1 MKDWRR
7 VVTGPDTTIKA
18 AIEIIDRS
26 GAQIA
31 LVADGNCVLMGTVT
45 DGDVRRAILKGLT
58 IEDPVSGIMNPAPTV
73 VRSNESR
80 DTIFALMRAKGIHQI
95 PVVDD
100 QGCLVGLELLDEI
113 IHGVE
118 RDNPVV
124 LMAGGLGS
132 RLRPLTD
139 DTPKPLLKVGNKPIL
154 ETIIENF
161 MEYGFKRFYISI
173 NYKAE
178 MIEEYFG
185 DGSAWGAQISYMRE
199 SDRMGTAGALS
210 QLAGKFDKP
219 ILVMNGDLL
228 TRVNFNQLLNFHVE
242 HKAAATM
249 CVRNYDFQVPYGVV
263 KVDRHRL
270 VSIEEKPSHRC
281 FVSAGI
287 YVIEPETLGLIPKDT
302 YFDMPNL
309 FKTLIEMKKETA
321 VFLIREYWLDIGRL
335 DDLERANG
343 EFANIFE

>member
-18 AIEIIDRS
+18 AIEIIDKS

-31 LVADGNCVLMGTVT
+31 LVADDNSVLMGTVT

-58 IEDPVSGIMNPAPTV
+58 IEESVSAIMNTSPTA
-73 VRSNESR
+73 VRNNEGR
-80 DTIFALMRAKGIHQI
+80 ETIFALMRAKGIHQI

-113 IHGVE
+113 IHGAE

-161 MEYGFKRFYISI
+161 IEYGFKRFYISI

-185 DGSAWGAQISYMRE
+185 DGSAWGAEITYMRE

-210 QLAGKFDKP
+210 QLAGKLDKP
-219 ILVMNGDLL
+219 IFVMNADLL
-228 TRVNFNQLLNFHVE
+228 TRVNFSQLLDFHTE

-263 KVDRHRL
+263 KVDKHRL

-287 YVIEPETLGLIPKDT
+287 YVIEPEALGLIPKNT
-302 YFDMPNL
+302 TFDMPNL